1 MNILVTGAAT
11 PLGRAVAAK
20 LAPDHRLR
28 LLDDALDPEVY
39 ELGDQV
45 EFVEG
50 TILDDD
56 TVLKVV
62 RGMDAVIHTGEPLRD
77 LPVDGLAS
85 EQLLLDLYTRGTH
98 MLFKAAV
105 GAGVKKLVYG
115 STLEIFN
122 PYPNDVYI
130 SENFK
135 PLPSPEINQMA
146 RYLGECVCKEFAR
159 DHRVTV
165 STLRLGNLVMESEVT
180 GQEPDLMWLD
190 FRDAAAAFCLALE
203 RDDSNAVQWTRR
215 LGVFHICADI
225 TNPRYLIDQAKKI
238 GYDPAHNFE
247 SNWKKPSVP
256 SHSGGQE

>member
-1 MNILVTGAAT
+1 MNILITGAAS
-11 PLGRAVAAK
+11 PLGQAVAAT
-20 LAPDHRLR
+20 LAPDHHLR
-28 LLDDALDPEVY
+28 LLDDTLDSESCEIGDSV
-39 ELGDQV
+39 EL
-45 EFVEG
+45 VEG
-50 TILDDD
+50 TLLDDD
-56 TVLKVV
+56 TVLKAVQ
-62 RGMDAVIHTGEPLRD
+62 GMDAVVHTGERPRK
-77 LPVDGLAS
+77 LPVDTLAS

-159 DHRVTV
+159 DHMVTV
-165 STLRLGNLVMESEVT
+165 STLRLGNLVVESEVT

-190 FRDAAAAFCLALE
+190 LGDAAAAFRLALE
-203 RDDSNAVQWTRR
+203 RDDSSAVQWTRR

-225 TNPRYLIDQAKKI
+225 PNPRYLIDQAKKI
-238 GYDPAHNFE
+238 GYDPVHNFS
-247 SNWKKPSVP
+247 SNWNTTSPP
-256 SHSGGQE
+256 LRGGGSG